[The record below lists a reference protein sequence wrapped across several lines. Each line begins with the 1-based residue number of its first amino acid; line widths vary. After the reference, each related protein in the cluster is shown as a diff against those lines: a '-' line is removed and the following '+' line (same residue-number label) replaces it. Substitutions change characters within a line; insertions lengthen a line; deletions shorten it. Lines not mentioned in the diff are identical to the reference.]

1 MKTVEYTFWT
11 DGEFFLGYLNQYPEY
26 QTQGYSKEELQ
37 ENLKDLLRDIESE
50 EIPYIRKVEEMA
62 IAE

>member
-1 MKTVEYTFWT
+1 MKTVEYTFWK

-37 ENLKDLLRDIESE
+37 ENLKDLLRDIESK